1 MNCHKNKKL
10 LSAYLDRMLDKQNE
24 EKVKKHLDSCTECRK
39 IIGEM
44 ETVRGLLGRL
54 EKVEPER
61 NFETQIL
68 SRIEEKKPKVFS
80 IIPFPKYLSY
90 GISGVIVLLVV
101 FSLFKKP
108 VTQTEFQIAKA
119 PEPIHETKKEVPAE
133 VPFPTS
139 SFPKTRESIPTP
151 LSSPLEGEDS
161 GEGEDY
167 KTDAEEPITLE
178 DRKNEVIDKVEL
190 DLSKPASEKSISEE
204 KQIMAK
210 KTSPVPPA
218 EYVPAETGS
227 GNLKGKA
234 SLGYSTVASSR
245 IHPASPPN
253 IIIRNNK
260 DWGKVWNVQNT
271 VQNLSLPVPKVDF
284 KNQMVIAVPSRKENI
299 QYEIIK
305 TEEQKDKI
313 IVQYKESKD
322 KIIAPPPYQIKIVNS
337 KPEVE
342 FQKIN

>member
-44 ETVRGLLGRL
+44 ETVRGLLGKL
-54 EKVEPER
+54 EKVEPAQD
-61 NFETQIL
+61 FEAQIL
-68 SRIEEKKPKVFS
+68 SRIEGKKPKVFS
-80 IIPFPKYLSY
+80 ISPFPKYLSY
-90 GISGVIVLLVV
+90 GISGLVVLLIV

-108 VTQTEFQIAKA
+108 VTQTEFQIAKV
-119 PEPIHETKKEVPAE
+119 PKPINETKKEIPAE
-133 VPFPTS
+133 VPLTASPL
-139 SFPKTRESIPTP
+139 PKTRENAPP
-151 LSSPLEGEDS
+151 LLSSPLEGEDS

-167 KTDAEEPITLE
+167 NIPSVDAEKQITLA
-178 DRKNEVIDKVEL
+178 DRKDEEIDKLEF
-190 DLSKPASEKSISEE
+190 DLSKPASEKSIAEE
-204 KQIMAK
+204 KKVMAK
-210 KTSPVPPA
+210 TLPLACHSR
-218 EYVPAETGS
+218 ES
-227 GNLKGKA
+227 GNLKGEIA
-234 SLGYSTVASSR
+234 LRYGTAGSSR

-271 VQNLSLPVPKVDF
+271 VQNLTLPVPKVDF